1 MVCKTTPST
10 ENKVIKNFFDSP
22 NVAEQNILILVQEKK

>member
-10 ENKVIKNFFDSP
+10 ENKVIKS
-22 NVAEQNILILVQEKK
+22 

>member
-10 ENKVIKNFFDSP
+10 QLDIDKVPRWDETF
-22 NVAEQNILILVQEKK
+22 VILRSV